1 MLTNRCSE
9 KLCRILKEHGFP
21 QCSIEFDSD
30 YYNELGNLVYGVNI
44 LDEKSNL
51 VFAPYIC
58 EVIDRFELDLDIY
71 ISAEYSTSGNGWQYR
86 IYDPSENV
94 EITSDL
100 SGIELSTKAYELGI
114 LKAIEYY
121 DKKIKRAGTE
131 AREEQKE

>member
-9 KLCRILKEHGFP
+9 KLCKILKEHGFP

-30 YYNELGNLVYGVNI
+30 YYNELGKLEYKVDTLEDI
-44 LDEKSNL
+44 SNL

-58 EVIDRFELDLDIY
+58 EVIDRFIIDLDIY
-71 ISAEYSTSGNGWQYR
+71 ISAEYSTGGNGWQYR
-86 IYDPSENV
+86 IYDPSKNV

-100 SGIELSTKAYELGI
+100 RGIELSTKVYELGI

-121 DKKIKRAGTE
+121 DKKIKESDSKG
-131 AREEQKE
+131 REE